1 MKKILLFL
9 FLSLFCFSVSTFA
22 ATRVKGHYT
31 KKGTYVKS
39 HYRSSK
45 NSTKR
50 DNYSTK
56 GNSNP
61 YTGKKG
67 SKKIK

>member
-1 MKKILLFL
+1 MKYLILVGFL
-9 FLSLFCFSVSTFA
+9 ISSVAMAKSGSHS
-22 ATRVKGHYT
+22 VKGHFT

-39 HYRSSK
+39 HRQT
-45 NSTKR
+45 NSNHTKR

-56 GNSNP
+56 GNTNP

-67 SKKIK
+67 TKKP

>member
-1 MKKILLFL
+1 MKKIILFL
-9 FLSLFCFSVSTFA
+9 LMFLFCFSTATFA
-22 ATRVKGHYT
+22 ATRVKGHFT

-45 NSTKR
+45 NSTKH

-67 SKKIK
+67 TKKL